1 MTHGLNTYQNT
12 QTNFYN
18 INSTVHFTQKGVFT
32 IAKQLTCQKYIYKI
46 HSSRLRK
53 EKWKLTLPI
62 DEARRNDEVISLA
75 DSQVLRWIDKL
86 NGITDADSHAK
97 DIKTQ
102 IRTIKKEPNNIQNK
116 RKIKQLYAEL
126 DALQFKPDYMCLII
140 DKEKDYYRACK
151 GFSINGI
158 NYKRLLGT
166 NGGIKNSTI
175 VFVSERL
182 SEELKRRID
191 NGRNPNKELVTAKL
205 EAYKAL
211 TCSASIPVS
220 LPNGVLVV
228 DDCNTKFLS
237 DIIYLTDECDGE
249 PIMEERKAQEIEMDA
264 SDGYGLMLPS
274 LAERWSEELGL
285 DYLVSGVNTRFSF
298 EKGMV
303 FTFDFVDFATKIADE
318 NYIVKD
324 AWGND
329 VDVRDVELILTTSM
343 VKLWDSYDSC
353 DDYINCSLENGYTF
367 GVAKTCPKE
376 LENER
381 TLNYQFIQSY
391 DLGDEEI
398 EELIEPTMT
407 EIKEVLG
414 GDWRKTILF
423 LKGSGLNDENV
434 TKLDDDIAKAI
445 MIDRRMIDD
454 PFIQNTIYQ
463 AIRNR
468 INEAKV
474 GVLKVHGNYSIVS
487 GDPFA
492 LCQSIFGLEI
502 TGLLKSGEI
511 YNRYWADHNAEKLA
525 CYRAPMTCHNNIRL
539 VHPVDDYKTRYWF
552 QYMKTCTIFNAWDTA
567 AAALNGMDFD
577 GDLVMLTD
585 NAVLVRKLKPQPAL
599 MCAQRKA
606 AKRIPTEDDF
616 IRSNIESFGNDIGQT
631 TNWITSMFEVR
642 SHFKPGTREYE
653 VLSYR
658 IRCGQLYQQNA
669 IDKAKGIICKPMPKT
684 WHDRHTVN
692 KIEDDELKSFY
703 RSIVADK
710 KPYFMRY
717 IYPALMKQYNTYIK
731 NTNRNA
737 LREFQMTVDEMM
749 SMPFEEL
756 SDRQRDFLRY
766 YSYRM
771 PVGTGD
777 CLMNKICRRFE
788 KEFDGYI
795 SRHNSSI
802 DFDYSIMKSNSEY
815 SSSQFY
821 AIKRLYEDYNKRL
834 QNYMVFA
841 AYERVEECDSISEI
855 ATMDEDF
862 RKECSSICPNDAMLC
877 DIILDI
883 CYTRNSTKKFAWSMC
898 GARIIHNLLENNN
911 KTISFPTADY
921 SGDIIYCGERYALKT
936 KEIEVAE

>member
-1 MTHGLNTYQNT
+1 M
-12 QTNFYN
+12 F
-18 INSTVHFTQKGVFT
+18 IIS
-32 IAKQLTCQKYIYKI
+32 KQLTCQKYIYKI

-75 DSQVLRWIDKL
+75 DSQVLRWIDEM
-86 NGITDADSHAK
+86 NGITDADDKAK
-97 DIKTQ
+97 EIKVQ
-102 IRTIKKEPNNIQNK
+102 IRKIKKEPNNIQNK
-116 RKIKQLYAEL
+116 RKIKKLYSEL
-126 DALQFKPDYMCLII
+126 DALQYKPDYMCLII
-140 DKEKDYYRACK
+140 DKEKDYYRACR

-166 NGGIKNSTI
+166 NGGIKNETI
-175 VFVSERL
+175 VFVSERVHD
-182 SEELKRRID
+182 ELARRID
-191 NGRNPNKELVTAKL
+191 NGRNPDKALVTAKL

-211 TCSASIPVS
+211 TCSASTPVS
-220 LPNGVLVV
+220 MPNGILVV
-228 DDCNTKFLS
+228 NDCETKFLS
-237 DIIYLTDECDGE
+237 NIIYLTDECDGE
-249 PIMEERKAQEIEMDA
+249 PIMEERKAQEITLDA
-264 SDGYGLMLPS
+264 SDGFGTMMPS

-285 DYLVSGVNTRFSF
+285 DYVVSGVNTRFSF

-303 FTFDFVDFATKIADE
+303 FTFDHVDFAKKIAGE
-318 NYIVKD
+318 KYIVKD

-329 VDVRDVELILTTSM
+329 VDVRNVELILTTSM
-343 VKLWDSYDSC
+343 VKLWDSYNSC
-353 DDYINCSLENGYTF
+353 EEYVRTSIENGYTF
-367 GVAKTCPKE
+367 GIPKTCPKV

-391 DLGDEEI
+391 DMDDDDI
-398 EELIEPTMT
+398 EELISPTMQ
-407 EIKEVLG
+407 EIKDVLG

-423 LKGSGLNDENV
+423 LKGSGLNEDNIER
-434 TKLDDDIAKAI
+434 LDNDIAKAL
-445 MIDRRMIDD
+445 MIDKRMIDD
-454 PFIQNTIYQ
+454 PFIQSAIYQ
-463 AIRNR
+463 SIRNR

-492 LCQSIFGLEI
+492 LCQSIFGLKV

-511 YNRYWADHNAEKLA
+511 YNQYWADIGSEKLA

-539 VHPVDDYKTRYWF
+539 VHPASNDEVRYWYR
-552 QYMKTCTIFNAWDTA
+552 YMKTCTIFNAWDTA
-567 AAALNGMDFD
+567 SAALNGMDYD

-585 NAVLVRKLKPQPAL
+585 NDVLVRKLKPQPAL

-606 AKRIPTEDDF
+606 EKRISTDEDF

-642 SHFKPGTREYE
+642 SHFTPESKEYKE
-653 VLSYR
+653 LSYR

-669 IDKAKGIICKPMPKT
+669 IDKAKGIICKPMPKS

-692 KIEDDELKSFY
+692 KIEDDDTKRFY

-717 IYPALMKQYNTYIK
+717 IYPSLMKQYNTYIK

-749 SMPFEEL
+749 SMQFEDL
-756 SDRQRDFLRY
+756 SERQRDFLRY

-771 PVGTGD
+771 PVGVGN
-777 CLMNKICRRFE
+777 CIMNKICRRFE
-788 KEFDGYI
+788 QEFDGHI
-795 SRHNSSI
+795 GRHNASVK
-802 DFDYSIMKSNSEY
+802 FDYTIMKSGNEY
-815 SSSQFY
+815 STSQFY

-834 QNYMVFA
+834 QNYMIFA
-841 AYERVEECDSISEI
+841 DYERVDECDSIFEI
-855 ATMDEDF
+855 STMNSDF
-862 RKECSSICPNDAMLC
+862 RRECSSVCPNEQTLC

-883 CYTRNSTKKFAWSMC
+883 CYSKNSTKKFAWSMC
-898 GARIIHNLLENNN
+898 GKTIINNLLSKNNFA
-911 KTISFPTADY
+911 ISFPVIDANGDISY
-921 SGDIIYCGERYALKT
+921 SGEQYSLKT
-936 KEIEVAE
+936 KTIEVNE

>member
-1 MTHGLNTYQNT
+1 M
-12 QTNFYN
+12 F
-18 INSTVHFTQKGVFT
+18 IIS
-32 IAKQLTCQKYIYKI
+32 KQLTCQKYIYKI

-75 DSQVLRWIDKL
+75 DSQVLRWIDEM
-86 NGITDADSHAK
+86 NGITDADDKAK
-97 DIKTQ
+97 EIKVQ
-102 IRTIKKEPNNIQNK
+102 IRKIKKEPNNIQNK
-116 RKIKQLYAEL
+116 RKIKKLYSEL
-126 DALQFKPDYMCLII
+126 DALQYKPDYMCLII
-140 DKEKDYYRACK
+140 DKEKDYYRACR

-166 NGGIKNSTI
+166 NGGIKNETI
-175 VFVSERL
+175 VFVSERVHD
-182 SEELKRRID
+182 ELARRID
-191 NGRNPNKELVTAKL
+191 NGRNPEKALVTAKL

-211 TCSASIPVS
+211 TCSASTPVS
-220 LPNGVLVV
+220 MPNGILVV
-228 DDCNTKFLS
+228 NDCETKFLS

-249 PIMEERKAQEIEMDA
+249 PMMEERKAQEITLDA
-264 SDGYGLMLPS
+264 SDGFGTMMPS

-285 DYLVSGVNTRFSF
+285 DYVVSGVNTRFSF

-303 FTFDFVDFATKIADE
+303 FTFDHVDFAKKIAGE
-318 NYIVKD
+318 KYIVKD

-329 VDVRDVELILTTSM
+329 VDVRNVELILTTSM
-343 VKLWDSYDSC
+343 VKLWDSYNSC
-353 DDYINCSLENGYTF
+353 EEYVRTSIENGYTF
-367 GVAKTCPKE
+367 GIPKTCPKV

-391 DLGDEEI
+391 DMDDDDI
-398 EELIEPTMT
+398 EELISPTMQ
-407 EIKEVLG
+407 EIKDVLG

-423 LKGSGLNDENV
+423 LKGSGLNEDNIER
-434 TKLDDDIAKAI
+434 LDNDIAKAL
-445 MIDRRMIDD
+445 MIDKRMIDD
-454 PFIQNTIYQ
+454 PFIQSAIYQ
-463 AIRNR
+463 SIRNR

-492 LCQSIFGLEI
+492 LCQSIFGLKV

-511 YNRYWADHNAEKLA
+511 YNQYWADIGSEKLA

-539 VHPVDDYKTRYWF
+539 VHPASNDEVRYWYR
-552 QYMKTCTIFNAWDTA
+552 YMKTCTIFNAWDTA
-567 AAALNGMDFD
+567 SAALNGMDYD

-585 NAVLVRKLKPQPAL
+585 NDVLVRKLKPQPAL

-606 AKRIPTEDDF
+606 EKRISTDEDF

-642 SHFKPGTREYE
+642 SHFTPESKEYKE
-653 VLSYR
+653 LSYR

-669 IDKAKGIICKPMPKT
+669 IDKAKGIICKPMPKS

-692 KIEDDELKSFY
+692 KIEDDDTKRFY

-717 IYPALMKQYNTYIK
+717 IYPSLMKQYNTYIK

-749 SMPFEEL
+749 SMQFEDL
-756 SDRQRDFLRY
+756 SERQRDFLRY

-771 PVGTGD
+771 PVGVGN
-777 CLMNKICRRFE
+777 CIMNKICRRFE
-788 KEFDGYI
+788 QEFDGHI
-795 SRHNSSI
+795 GRHNASVK
-802 DFDYSIMKSNSEY
+802 FDYTIMKSGNEY
-815 SSSQFY
+815 STSQFY

-834 QNYMVFA
+834 QNYMIFA
-841 AYERVEECDSISEI
+841 DYERVDECDSIFEI
-855 ATMDEDF
+855 STMNSDF
-862 RKECSSICPNDAMLC
+862 RRECSSVCPNEQTLC

-883 CYTRNSTKKFAWSMC
+883 CYSKNSTKKFAWSMC
-898 GARIIHNLLENNN
+898 GKTIINNLLSKNNFA
-911 KTISFPTADY
+911 ISFPVIDANGDISY
-921 SGDIIYCGERYALKT
+921 SGEQYSLKT
-936 KEIEVAE
+936 KTIEVNE